1 MSLIVELRLLRI
13 PLKQEKVTYKHK
25 PIVNIY
31 IVYKLI
37 TSSINIG
44 ITLRKCLFGVVK
56 LTRNAD
62 IDKCKYVGYGI
73 GFDSRGSF
81 SHLSRGDG
89 RNVIIF
95 GADMSSS
102 AHANNKLNN
111 VLMLDKSFIQGIN
124 GTTIYAGKMYS
135 PNFTVDN
142 KKFCLSLHYN
152 GVNSYLFVNGKETI
166 KLKAK
171 YSEIVPFHYA

>member
-81 SHLSRGDG
+81 SHPSRGDG